1 MSRSP
6 RPIFL
11 NPLQIKMPVGALT
24 SIGHRVTGILLAVA
38 VPASVYL
45 LDLSLRSE
53 QAFLQLNALFENV
66 AVKAVAVI
74 LLWAL
79 SHHLLAGIRHLLSD
93 FNQGS
98 QLRTARRSAWAVNA
112 GGAAIALLAAGI
124 LL

>member
-6 RPIFL
+6 RPVFL
-11 NPLQIKMPVGALT
+11 NPLQIQMPVGALT
-24 SIGHRVTGILLAVA
+24 SIGHRVTGLLLVMA
-38 VPASVYL
+38 VPVSVYL

-53 QAFLQLNALFENV
+53 QAFLQVSALFENI
-66 AVKAVAVI
+66 AVKAVAAI

-93 FNQGS
+93 FNLGS
-98 QLRTARRSAWAVNA
+98 PLRAARRSAWAVNA
-112 GGAAIALLAAGI
+112 GGVAIALLAAGI